1 MQTILSKRL
10 KDLRYDRQL
19 KQSDVA
25 RAIGCTYQA
34 VSNYESG
41 KRAPGIP
48 ELIAL
53 ANFYNVSIDYLVG
66 RTDNC

>member
-25 RAIGCTYQA
+25 DAIGYTYQA
-34 VSNYESG
+34 ISNYEFG
-41 KRAPGIP
+41 KRTPGIP
-48 ELIAL
+48 ELILL
-53 ANFYNVSIDYLVG
+53 ADFFDVSIDYLVG
-66 RTDNC
+66 RTEA

>member
-1 MQTILSKRL
+1 MQSIISKRL
-10 KDLRYDRQL
+10 RDLRYDRQL

-25 RAIGCTYQA
+25 NSIGCTHQA
-34 VSNYESG
+34 ISNYESG
-41 KRAPGIP
+41 KRVPGIS

-66 RTDNC
+66 RTDSQ